1 MAVCIREADERLEV
15 LDYLAAWWA
24 ARPAFTKGLLIFAT
38 TVVVIELLF
47 RRLAP
52 RSATYRRWTAFFEG
66 IGHVW
71 TAVILA
77 IVYFVSVS
85 AVSLFMRL
93 FLEDPLDRKLDP
105 EPSFWRPHEPNPLGP
120 LAAARHQF

>member
-1 MAVCIREADERLEV
+1 LEILTGLV
-15 LDYLAAWWA
+15 EWWA
-24 ARPAFTKGLLIFAT
+24 ARPPFTKGLLIFAT
-38 TVVVIELLF
+38 SVVAIELLF

-52 RSATYRRWTAFFEG
+52 RSAAYRRWTAFFEG

-77 IVYFVSVS
+77 LVYFLSVFPVSVF
-85 AVSLFMRL
+85 VRL
-93 FLEDPLDRKLDP
+93 FLKDPLDRRLDP
-105 EPSFWRPHEPNPLGP
+105 EPSFWRAHEPNPLGP

>member
-1 MAVCIREADERLEV
+1 MDV
-15 LDYLAAWWA
+15 LGHVTAWWLS
-24 ARPAFTKGLLIFAT
+24 RPLFTKGLLIFAT

-52 RSATYRRWTAFFEG
+52 RSAAYKRWTAFFEG

-71 TAVILA
+71 TVVILA

-85 AVSLFMRL
+85 LVSVFLRL
-93 FLEDPLDRKLDP
+93 FLKDPLDRKLDK

-120 LAAARHQF
+120 LASARHQF